1 MIRDWTPKIAKALN
15 VIGLINIQ
23 YAVQDNQVRPYC
35 SNTPPWPPACILS
48 RQGAATG
55 AVCRAL
61 ACSAWLGGSE
71 ATSQH

>member
-35 SNTPPWPPACILS
+35 SNIPPWPPACILS

-61 ACSAWLGGSE
+61 ACCAWLGASE